1 MSDLQFLQCSVKRFG
16 DRNHNGEFRAVRWIQ
31 IKEEIVG
38 VFEIGGARG
47 PGIVVD
53 ATEAGQKEKGSAVVG
68 GGIMDFLPFA
78 LGIHGDSFKPFRQ
91 AFAYV
96 FLKESLAFDS
106 VRIAAQ
112 NQRAVAEKR
121 KDEVGDLVVVGQKVA
136 FRVAGFW
143 KVNLVQVAQPQA
155 FAVKLD
161 GNGFCATVE
170 QLCFDLRVLADHS
183 ADDLGSANY
192 GGSSTGRIGAGWGD
206 L

>member
-1 MSDLQFLQCSVKRFG
+1 MSDLQFFQRFVKRLR
-16 DRNHNGEFRAVRWIQ
+16 DRNHNGKFRAIRWIQ

-38 VFEIGGARG
+38 VFEIGRARG
-47 PGIVVD
+47 PGIVID

-68 GGIMDFLPFA
+68 SGIMDFLPFA
-78 LGIHGDSFKPFRQ
+78 LGIHGDGFKPFRQ

-106 VRIAAQ
+106 VGIAAQ

-143 KVNLVQVAQPQA
+143 KIDFVQV
-155 FAVKLD
+155 
-161 GNGFCATVE
+161 T
-170 QLCFDLRVLADHS
+170 
-183 ADDLGSANY
+183 
-192 GGSSTGRIGAGWGD
+192 
-206 L
+206 